1 MYMYYIWGNIHP
13 PFYFRACC
21 QRANWRLGEFRC
33 LQLYLFQHNCVW
45 ANSRWDNT
53 VCKRKRAK
61 IIRDENNPV
70 HSYALLCKV
79 HTGVS
84 CSSNEAEPITLI
96 LTGCIQTDDGVLDN
110 HLQHIYWDNE
120 HCLKYR
126 KLKKLSIR
134 SLTSNSKIINCW
146 TTFNKNKESSL
157 NSCVVFL
164 ASNGP

>member
-1 MYMYYIWGNIHP
+1 MGKYSP
-13 PFYFRACC
+13 PVLFSPLLSAGKLKTG
-21 QRANWRLGEFRC
+21 WIPMSSIISIST
-33 LQLYLFQHNCVW
+33 QLW
-45 ANSRWDNT
+45 ANSRWDDT
-53 VCKRKRAK
+53 VCNCRRAK

-120 HCLKYR
+120 HCMKYR

-134 SLTSNSKIINCW
+134 SLTSNSKILNCW